1 MIDPQIIDVLEYLIY
16 MDEKREVE
24 KVELSPP
31 IDYFLNLLTQ
41 TKPYF
46 PEYLSRQLCE

>member
-1 MIDPQIIDVLEYLIY
+1 
-16 MDEKREVE
+16 MDDKREVE